1 MGRDAWKVARS
12 CLCFLVALFKSCFV
26 PDGTAQQSNIM
37 SLSNPSIEDV
47 EKGGADYAYL
57 TNTTVRSY
65 SWQDVIVTVKD
76 RKTKQPLEI
85 LSGGNGIVEAGR

>member
-1 MGRDAWKVARS
+1 
-12 CLCFLVALFKSCFV
+12 
-26 PDGTAQQSNIM
+26 M

-57 TNTTVRSY
+57 TNTTVRSF

-85 LSGGNGIVEAGR
+85 LSGVNGIVEAGRYIPAQCRRISLTSQARCLP

>member
-1 MGRDAWKVARS
+1 
-12 CLCFLVALFKSCFV
+12 
-26 PDGTAQQSNIM
+26 M

-57 TNTTVRSY
+57 TNTTVRSF

-85 LSGGNGIVEAGR
+85 LSGVNGIVEAGRYIPAQRRRISLTSQARCLP